1 MPGRTAT
8 FSLIDIASPN
18 RYVCRTMTIA
28 LTRQGVQSPRNAA
41 SRALLRAI
49 KKLLRVGRPG
59 VGAVRWA
66 DLRRTTPIGSGW
78 GFDRGTPVDR
88 DYIEEFLR
96 EHAVDI
102 SGHVLE
108 VKDANYTHQFG
119 EERVTQSAVLDVDAK
134 NANATIITDLNNAV
148 ELPSGVFDCIILTQ
162 TLHLI
167 YEFRSAISH
176 LERSLAPGGVLL
188 LTVPGIT
195 RVPKSHDGT
204 WYWSFTRDS
213 VERLLE
219 EFFPPSLVE
228 VSVSGNILAAT
239 AFLHG
244 LAREELRKDELDV
257 NDPEYPLVISARA
270 QKKPLE

>member
-1 MPGRTAT
+1 MAEMTADQT
-8 FSLIDIASPN
+8 NAGWTGMLIRRA
-18 RYVCRTMTIA
+18 R
-28 LTRQGVQSPRNAA
+28 RQA
-41 SRALLRAI
+41 
-49 KKLLRVGRPG
+49 KKVLRVGRPD
-59 VGAVRWA
+59 VGSVRWA

-96 EHAVDI
+96 DHAVDI

-108 VKDANYTHQFG
+108 VKDANYTHRFG
-119 EERVTQSAVLDVDAK
+119 EERVIQSAVLDVDAK
-134 NANATIITDLNNAV
+134 NASATIITDLNNAV

-204 WYWSFTRDS
+204 WYWSFTKDS